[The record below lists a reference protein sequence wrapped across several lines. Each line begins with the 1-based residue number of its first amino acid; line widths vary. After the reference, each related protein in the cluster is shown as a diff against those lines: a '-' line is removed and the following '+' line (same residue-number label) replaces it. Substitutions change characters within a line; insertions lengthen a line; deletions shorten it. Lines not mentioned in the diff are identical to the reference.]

1 MSVFGKLLSPWL
13 RMGMYSRL
21 FVPIFIII
29 AMVVGVRYT
38 LLFQGETAT
47 ADARYQQD
55 ASDIGI
61 YLHKACLLYTSPSP
75 RDATL
80 SRMPSSA

>member
-1 MSVFGKLLSPWL
+1 
-13 RMGMYSRL
+13 MGMYSRL

-47 ADARYQQD
+47 ANARYQQD

-61 YLHKACLLYTSPSP
+61 HLHKALLPALTTPD
-75 RDATL
+75 RAALDDTL
-80 SRMPSSA
+80 SDALLLSPD